1 MINKKY
7 LKNLRC
13 KEINNRNDFIFNF
26 YSQTIIDS
34 LEIIRLNFQ
43 NILILGNQG
52 RMIYD
57 FTYNK
62 FNNSIINIYDFKNIN
77 TLTAEPLIIPIT
89 DCIIEI
95 KLDRV
100 MPIIISD
107 LISKFNLNRCTFSK
121 YSKSLENNYD
131 FYNGLI
137 LD

>member
-1 MINKKY
+1 MRYLRTAINSVY
-7 LKNLRC
+7 IPGLRVT
-13 KEINNRNDFIFNF
+13 F
-26 YSQTIIDS
+26 YTDIKS
-34 LEIIRLNFQ
+34 F
-43 NILILGNQG
+43 
-52 RMIYD
+52 
-57 FTYNK
+57 
-62 FNNSIINIYDFKNIN
+62 YDFKNIN

-107 LISKFNLNRCTFSK
+107 LISKFNLHRCTFSK

-131 FYNGLI
+131 FYNGLK